1 MRSNRM
7 TLSEEFVNSV
17 SADNLVQIINDFESF
32 RQRGI
37 LSENCRLRQYAE
49 EFATKVYLDNMAVVR
64 AAENLAFEAYRKLA
78 LRSLNLK

>member
-1 MRSNRM
+1 M

-17 SADNLVQIINDFESF
+17 STDNLVQIINDFESF
-32 RQRGI
+32 RQKGF

-64 AAENLAFEAYRKLA
+64 AAEHLAFEAYRKLA